1 MTEHTR
7 FGPAGVPP
15 MFRLLGANTVDTPRL
30 LNEEGLD
37 AFEYQAVRWGP
48 KPQIKE
54 TDARKL
60 GEEARKNDVKLSMHG
75 SYFINLSG
83 KKEVAEASKRRMM
96 ACATAADWMG
106 AYVMVFHTGFYGR
119 VDKDFAFKTC
129 LNALKEISAEMKALG
144 LKVKL
149 GPETMGRKFQV
160 GNIDEIITI
169 NREVEGTQLVVD
181 WGHLHARH
189 LGTFKKMEDM
199 RAVAEKIEH
208 ELGTQALRSMHCHFS
223 AIEFNSQGERKHHT
237 LDEKRYGPDFRWLA
251 EIIVDF
257 GMHPIMICES
267 PILDIDARKMKEM
280 LQEVILSKQQ
290 KVEPQDIVD

>member
-1 MTEHTR
+1 MSERTR

-15 MFRLLGANTVDTPRL
+15 MFRLLGAATLDTPRL
-30 LNEEGLD
+30 LHEEGLD

-54 TDARKL
+54 GDARKL
-60 GEEARKNDVKLSMHG
+60 GEEARKNDVRLSMHG

-83 KKEVAEASKRRMM
+83 KREVVEASKQRMI

-119 VDKDFAFKTC
+119 VEKSFAFKNC
-129 LNALKEISAEMKALG
+129 LASLKEVSAEMKSRG

-160 GNIDEIITI
+160 GSLDEIIAI
-169 NREVEGTQLVVD
+169 SREVQGTQLVID
-181 WGHLHARH
+181 WGHLHARN

-199 RAVAEKIEH
+199 RAVAEKVER
-208 ELGTQALRSMHCHFS
+208 ELGTEALRSMHCHFS

-257 GMHPIMICES
+257 GLHPTMICES
-267 PILDIDARKMKEM
+267 PILDVDARRM
-280 LQEVILSKQQ
+280 QETLRQVEAEKRQ
-290 KVEPQDIVD
+290 KAQG